1 MEEEVDNKIPYL
13 DTLVIRNPDQTLAT
27 QWYAKPIAS
36 GRLLNFHSF
45 HPLSMKVNLAY
56 IYIKRVKTL
65 TTNQTP
71 QELKQ
76 IIFKNLRLNEYPAAL
91 INRLVNQVQNSAE
104 PPNNR
109 TAAVF
114 NNTQVQQGTQ
124 SATTPNSNTTNPP
137 EAAVFRSLP
146 YIPTLTPALTS
157 VLKKDFPN
165 VKIAQKSIQTT
176 SQILKNV
183 KDPVN
188 PLQQYNVIYSI
199 PCGNCDMSYIGLTTN
214 QLKTRLSGHRA
225 NINKYQKLVE
235 GGITNTDEQL
245 ARLGEITA
253 LLEHTINYKH
263 DFDLTQV
270 KIIDKTFKPSALSV
284 LEMCHIANTDKTV
297 NRRTDVYGL
306 SNTYSGIL
314 HTIKPSVTRRNN
326 PLSDIS
332 NHTQTTNTQ

>member
-1 MEEEVDNKIPYL
+1 
-13 DTLVIRNPDQTLAT
+13 
-27 QWYAKPIAS
+27 
-36 GRLLNFHSF
+36 
-45 HPLSMKVNLAY
+45 
-56 IYIKRVKTL
+56 
-65 TTNQTP
+65 
-71 QELKQ
+71 
-76 IIFKNLRLNEYPAAL
+76 
-91 INRLVNQVQNSAE
+91 
-104 PPNNR
+104 
-109 TAAVF
+109 
-114 NNTQVQQGTQ
+114 
-124 SATTPNSNTTNPP
+124 
-137 EAAVFRSLP
+137 
-146 YIPTLTPALTS
+146 
-157 VLKKDFPN
+157 
-165 VKIAQKSIQTT
+165 
-176 SQILKNV
+176 
-183 KDPVN
+183 
-188 PLQQYNVIYSI
+188 
-199 PCGNCDMSYIGLTTN
+199 MSYIGLTTN

-235 GGITNTDEQL
+235 GGITNTDVQL